1 MNILK
6 KECRLCLSCMESH
19 DILTVEVEEK
29 NIFKGEEVIYIATYD
44 YCENTDDYYAS
55 EEQITKNDI
64 AMKNAYREKVG
75 LLTSKQIN
83 EIRCKYGISQTDL
96 SNLLGW
102 GAKTITRYEGH
113 QVQDVVHDSVLRKL
127 DDDPAW
133 YLEFLASFKYKLS
146 ETSYQKYYDTA
157 RQIYETKQNEYLF
170 KVIKAIYARY
180 ENLTECTGGKILDLD
195 KVIDVVRYFANSTKV
210 KFLHKV
216 KLMKMLWYSDAL
228 SYKKTGV
235 SMTGLVY
242 ESLPMGAVPVAYKHI
257 IDLKGINYIEE
268 EFDEGTK
275 CIFLGDDNHNYANL
289 SDKDINILDCIIAH
303 FGDATKTDIV
313 NAMHNEV
320 AYIETAPKD
329 IIQYK
334 YAKELSI

>member
-29 NIFKGEEVIYIATYD
+29 NIFKGEEVIYNATYD
-44 YCENTDDYYAS
+44 YCENTDEYYAS
-55 EEQITKNDI
+55 EEQITQNDI

-113 QVQDVVHDSVLRKL
+113 QVQDLAHDSILRKIN
-127 DDDPAW
+127 DDPAW
-133 YLEFLASFKYKLS
+133 YLEFLENFKDKLL
-146 ETSYQKYYDTA
+146 ETSYQKYYETA
-157 RQIYETKQNEYLF
+157 RRIYETKQNEYLF

-180 ENLTECTGGKILDLD
+180 ENLTECTGGKILDLN

-242 ESLPMGAVPVAYKHI
+242 ESLLMGAVPVAYKHI

-268 EFDEGTK
+268 EFGEGTK
-275 CIFLGDDNHNYANL
+275 CFFVGDGNHNYANL
-289 SDKDINILDCIIAH
+289 SDEDISILECIITH
-303 FGDATKTDIV
+303 FGDVTKTAIV
-313 NAMHNEV
+313 NAMHKEV
-320 AYIETAPKD
+320 AYIETAPND